1 MTSVRVRALAALLA
15 TVPAAGLLVGASPAQ
30 AGTLKVTV
38 KSASISKNAF
48 VLSAK
53 AGCTNVTATATLSA
67 PIPTEG
73 YIYSG
78 VGVDLV
84 VAANTDKSVADA
96 ELKRVGTTSTYKGAF
111 QVCGKYAPGKYSALI
126 YGGAIDKDENVDL
139 TNIVT
144 KTLTIKRPSKVTLDA
159 SPEPVK
165 KGKKITAKGT
175 LKIDG
180 KVLAGAKVK
189 IYFKKKGATS
199 YSLKATTTTNSKGVF
214 SKKFT
219 ATKTG
224 TWKVVYAGTGTK
236 VAAAATDAV
245 KVK

>member
-1 MTSVRVRALAALLA
+1 MTSVRIRALAALLA
-15 TVPAAGLLVGASPAQ
+15 TVPAAGLLVGAAPAQ
-30 AGTLKVTV
+30 AALNVTV

-53 AGCTNVTATATLSA
+53 AGCTNVSATATLSA
-67 PIPTEG
+67 PLPTG
-73 YIYSG
+73 DGVYSG
-78 VGVDLV
+78 VGIDLV
-84 VAANTDKSVADA
+84 VAANVDKSVADA
-96 ELKRVGTTSTYKGAF
+96 ELKRVGTTNTYKGAF

-126 YGGAIDKDENVDL
+126 YGAVLDKNENVEI
-139 TNIVT
+139 TNVVT
-144 KTLTIKRPSKVTLDA
+144 KTLTIKRPSKVTLNA
-159 SPEPVK
+159 APEPVK

-175 LKIDG
+175 LKVDG

-224 TWKVVYAGTGTK
+224 TWKVVYAGSGTK

-245 KVK
+245 KVN